1 MRAAPRIH
9 RQDCA
14 CRRCQHPHIRVSFA
28 DRVRADW
35 ALQCLLGT
43 LTGCAIIL
51 AIGAAGG
58 PSPLVLIGGAP

>member
-9 RQDCA
+9 RQDCPCA
-14 CRRCQHPHIRVSFA
+14 RCRYQHIDRRFA
-28 DRVRADW
+28 DRRSPRW
-35 ALQCLLGT
+35 ALQWLLGS

>member
-9 RQDCA
+9 SQDCPCSR
-14 CRRCQHPHIRVSFA
+14 CRYPHIDRRFA
-28 DRVRADW
+28 ARRSPSW
-35 ALQCLLGT
+35 ALQWLLGS